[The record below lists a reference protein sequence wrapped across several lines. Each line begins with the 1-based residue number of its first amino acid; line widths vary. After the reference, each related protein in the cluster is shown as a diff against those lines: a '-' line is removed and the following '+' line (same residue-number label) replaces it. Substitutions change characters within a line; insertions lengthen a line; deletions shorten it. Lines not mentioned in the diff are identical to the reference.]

1 MAVGGERVHHGGARQ
16 DLGPGGRG
24 YTERMPTATPEARAA
39 APAAASRR
47 AVARIGAYV
56 ALTKPRI
63 IELLLVT
70 TVPTMVLAADGW
82 PSVGLLLGTLLGGS
96 MSAGGANAFNSYLDR
111 DIDAVM
117 KRTSRRP
124 LVTGAV
130 APWEAL
136 ALAWTL
142 SVVSTVWFWLVVGS
156 PLAAVLSVL
165 AIVGYV
171 VGYTMLLKRRTPQN
185 IVWGGAAGC
194 MPVLIGWAAVTQ
206 SLAWTPVLLF
216 LIIFFWTPPHY
227 WPLSMRF
234 RGDYGAARVPMLPV
248 VAPSRRV
255 AFEMIAYASA
265 MVATTLALA
274 WVAAMTWVYV
284 AVAVAAGAWFLI
296 GCVRLYRRTRLGEA
310 HLKEMRLFR
319 DSITYLT
326 VVFAAILVDPF
337 LSDVLSVR

>member
-1 MAVGGERVHHGGARQ
+1 
-16 DLGPGGRG
+16 
-24 YTERMPTATPEARAA
+24 
-39 APAAASRR
+39 
-47 AVARIGAYV
+47 
-56 ALTKPRI
+56 
-63 IELLLVT
+63 ELLLVT
-70 TVPTMVLAADGW
+70 TIPTMVLAADGW
-82 PSVGLLLGTLLGGS
+82 PSIGLLAGTLVGGS
-96 MSAGGANAFNSYLDR
+96 LSAGGANAFNSYIDR

-130 APWEAL
+130 SERGAL
-136 ALAWTL
+136 VFAWTL
-142 SVVSTVWFWLVVGS
+142 LIVSTAWFWFVVGS

-165 AIVGYV
+165 AILAYV
-171 VGYTMLLKRRTPQN
+171 VGYTMILKRRTPQN

-206 SLAWTPVLLF
+206 SLSWTPVLLF

-248 VAPSRRV
+248 VAPTRKV
-255 AFEMIAYASA
+255 AVEMIAYAAA
-265 MVATTLALA
+265 MVATTVALA
-274 WVAAMTWVYV
+274 WVADMTWVYLG
-284 AVAVAAGAWFLI
+284 VAVAAGVWFLV
-296 GCVRLYRRTRLGEA
+296 GCVQLYRRTRLGET

-326 VVFAAILVDPF
+326 LVFAAIMVDPF

>member
-1 MAVGGERVHHGGARQ
+1 M
-16 DLGPGGRG
+16 
-24 YTERMPTATPEARAA
+24 ERMSTAPLKASSAASEAAPRRAA
-39 APAAASRR
+39 T
-47 AVARIGAYV
+47 VVKGYV

-70 TVPTMVLAADGW
+70 TIPTMVLAADGW
-82 PSVGLLLGTLLGGS
+82 PSIGLLAGTLVGGS
-96 MSAGGANAFNSYLDR
+96 LSAGGANAFNSYLDR

-130 APWEAL
+130 SERGAL
-136 ALAWTL
+136 VFAWTL
-142 SVVSTVWFWLVVGS
+142 SIVSTAWFWLVVGS

-165 AIVGYV
+165 AILAYV
-171 VGYTMLLKRRTPQN
+171 VGYTMILKRRTPQN

-206 SLAWTPVLLF
+206 SLSWTPVLLF

-248 VAPSRRV
+248 VAPTRKV
-255 AFEMIAYASA
+255 AVEMIAYAAA
-265 MVATTLALA
+265 MVVTTVVLA
-274 WVAAMTWVYV
+274 WVADMTWVYLG
-284 AVAVAAGAWFLI
+284 VAVAAGVWFLV
-296 GCVRLYRRTRLGEA
+296 GCVQLYRRTRLGET

-326 VVFAAILVDPF
+326 LVFAAIMVDPF

>member
-1 MAVGGERVHHGGARQ
+1 MS
-16 DLGPGGRG
+16 
-24 YTERMPTATPEARAA
+24 TAPLKASSAASEAAPRRAA
-39 APAAASRR
+39 T
-47 AVARIGAYV
+47 VVKGYV

-70 TVPTMVLAADGW
+70 TIPTMVLAADGW
-82 PSVGLLLGTLLGGS
+82 PSIGLLAGTLVGGS
-96 MSAGGANAFNSYLDR
+96 LSAGGANAFNSYLDR

-130 APWEAL
+130 SERGAL
-136 ALAWTL
+136 VFAWTL
-142 SVVSTVWFWLVVGS
+142 SIVSTAWFWLVVGS

-165 AIVGYV
+165 AILAYV
-171 VGYTMLLKRRTPQN
+171 VGYTMILKRRTPQN

-206 SLAWTPVLLF
+206 SLSWTPVLLF

-248 VAPSRRV
+248 VAPTRKV
-255 AFEMIAYASA
+255 AVEMIAYAAA
-265 MVATTLALA
+265 MVVTTVALA
-274 WVAAMTWVYV
+274 WVADMTWVYLG
-284 AVAVAAGAWFLI
+284 VAVAAGVWFLV
-296 GCVRLYRRTRLGEA
+296 GCVQLYRRTRLGET

-326 VVFAAILVDPF
+326 LVFAAIMVDPF